1 MRVLVPVPVRVRV
14 CVCVCAVRVRVRMRA
29 CVRGWVG
36 VCVCVC
42 VCVCVRN
49 VWANVK
55 LRCPLILSQNFII
68 AGDHRGPRGVG
79 DQRRHLPGTRVNV
92 PAGLWWCTWA
102 HLSRIYVAAGG
113 HHSPIY
119 IYIYMSFLY
128 ISLLVARF
136 WDSGP
141 DRSLH
146 SSSSILVWFPWQIHL
161 YLQNYIFKQWSH
173 GSLTS

>member
-1 MRVLVPVPVRVRV
+1 MSSVELRLSMRKLDVTKNVRKCVCVCLFLCLCVCVCV
-14 CVCVCAVRVRVRMRA
+14 CVCVCACALCVCACVRA
-29 CVRGWVG
+29 CVGGWV
-36 VCVCVC
+36 CVFVC

-119 IYIYMSFLY
+119 IYTCHF
-128 ISLLVARF
+128 
-136 WDSGP
+136 
-141 DRSLH
+141 
-146 SSSSILVWFPWQIHL
+146 
-161 YLQNYIFKQWSH
+161 YIFPF
-173 GSLTS
+173 